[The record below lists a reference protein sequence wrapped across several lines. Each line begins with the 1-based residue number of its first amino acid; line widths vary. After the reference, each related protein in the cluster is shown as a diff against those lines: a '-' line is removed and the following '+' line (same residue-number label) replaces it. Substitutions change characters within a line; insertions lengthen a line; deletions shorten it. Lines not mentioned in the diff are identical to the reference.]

1 MKKISSK
8 NTSKNSKKR
17 KKRRIS
23 IYGDELEE
31 EIKPLFEINKD
42 LVFSNIAE
50 MIATSVLEKIILNAF
65 VEIRK
70 KKFVFLNGHSMLK
83 LFIKRNKFFA
93 FFISSLLRKRKFFP
107 FRSRIQ

>member
-31 EIKPLFEINKD
+31 EIKPLF
-42 LVFSNIAE
+42 
-50 MIATSVLEKIILNAF
+50 
-65 VEIRK
+65 
-70 KKFVFLNGHSMLK
+70 
-83 LFIKRNKFFA
+83 
-93 FFISSLLRKRKFFP
+93 
-107 FRSRIQ
+107 